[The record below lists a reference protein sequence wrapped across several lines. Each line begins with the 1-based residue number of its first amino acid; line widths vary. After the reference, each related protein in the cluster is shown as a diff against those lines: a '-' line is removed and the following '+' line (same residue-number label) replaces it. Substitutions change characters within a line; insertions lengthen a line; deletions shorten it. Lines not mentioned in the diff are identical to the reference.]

1 MYYAVA
7 NGHTNG
13 VFENWTDCKQSV
25 QGYRNA
31 IFKKFATIE
40 DANRFID
47 EHTQQYTVEDFPF
60 DYYVY
65 TDGACSKNGTRN
77 ASAGIGIYFSP
88 NDSRNV
94 SMRLSGKQTN
104 NAAELTAIIK
114 AIQLVENDVRNG
126 KCVAIV
132 TDSEYSIR
140 CATTY
145 GEKCAKKQWK
155 DDIPN
160 QDLVR
165 ELYELYSQMS
175 TLKFIH
181 VKAHTRLMDIHSI
194 GNREADRLA
203 CEGVTI

>member
-1 MYYAVA
+1 MFYAVA
-7 NGHTNG
+7 NGHNKG
-13 VFENWTDCKQSV
+13 VFNNWTDCKQSV
-25 QGYRNA
+25 QEYSNA
-31 IFKKFATIE
+31 IFKKFDNIE

-47 EHTQQYTVEDFPF
+47 EHTKKSTYDDFQP

-65 TDGACSKNGTRN
+65 TDGACSKNGTCD
-77 ASAGIGIYFSP
+77 ASAGVGIYFSQ

-114 AIQLVENDVRNG
+114 ALQLVENDINNG
-126 KCVAIV
+126 KRVAIV

-145 GEKCAKKQWK
+145 GEKCAKKQWAV
-155 DDIPN
+155 DIPN
-160 QDLVR
+160 KDLVH
-165 ELYELYSQMS
+165 ELYELYSHMS
-175 TLKFIH
+175 TIKIIH
-181 VKAHTRLMDIHSI
+181 IKAHTNLMDVHSI

-203 CEGVTI
+203 CEGI